1 MRPGSILTTAAA
13 VLCTITPSV
22 SAKKVMENFDYYEPT
37 EISPEVAKGGLQ
49 KLINGGV
56 LKLEKDPNSGIQRSQ
71 KNQQPKRRQMRKMK
85 SYGYTEGEYYTE

>member
-13 VLCTITPSV
+13 ILSTVSHSV
-22 SAKKVMENFDYYEPT
+22 SAKMVMPKFDYYEPT

-56 LKLEKDPNSGIQRSQ
+56 LKLEKDPNSGIQRRD
-71 KNQQPKRRQMRKMK
+71 KNQPKRRQMRKIK
-85 SYGYTEGEYYTE
+85 SDGYTEGEYYTE